1 MQQLYV
7 AWISQLN
14 TTYTPLT
21 LTSDNTGT
29 TIQPNGTVFPETPD
43 DPLVNGT
50 SFVVIV
56 DKDLYVTS
64 YNLSLINAHV
74 VAGPAIYRASSGGH
88 ALALVDCC

>member
-1 MQQLYV
+1 LQELFV

-14 TTYTPLT
+14 VTYTPLS

-43 DPLVNGT
+43 DPIVNGT

-56 DKDLYVTS
+56 DKDLFVTP
-64 YNLSLINAHV
+64 YNLSLIVPNV
-74 VAGPAIYRASSGGH
+74 VAGPAIYRSS
-88 ALALVDCC
+88 LLP